1 MYLLIFSK
9 QLNRME
15 GRTIPKIT
23 HQIWLQGWK
32 SLPPKFKEN
41 VNGLHALNPGYTH
54 MGWDEKTLREECR
67 KLFPAVL
74 ARFNSLPYLVQK
86 VDFGRLVV
94 LYIYGGVSVDTDMK
108 SLKAIDTT
116 PKIDTAELIVSLSA
130 FPGNLI
136 GQTNNAIVL
145 AKPHH
150 PLILELITQ
159 MTNVT
164 TKESEFL
171 TKELYISH
179 TTGPVIQNTFFHEHL
194 GEIVFLDH
202 TYYEPC
208 FSTDPLC
215 APSKESIMDH
225 KHEMSWVSPGMKVFL
240 KILIG
245 FLYVVLYSIP
255 IVIVYGAYLRFEGKK
270 QIFPIR

>member
-1 MYLLIFSK
+1 
-9 QLNRME
+9 ME

-32 SLPPKFKEN
+32 SLPPKFKGN
-41 VNGLHALNPGYTH
+41 VESLRVSNPGYTH
-54 MGWDEKTLREECR
+54 MVWDEKTLREECR

-74 ARFNSLPYLVQK
+74 AKFESYTHFMQK
-86 VDFGRLVV
+86 IEFGRLVV
-94 LYIYGGVSVDTDMK
+94 LYGYGGISVDTDMK
-108 SLKAIDTT
+108 SLKPIDTT

-150 PLILELITQ
+150 PLILELITR
-159 MTNVT
+159 MTSVT
-164 TKESEFL
+164 AKENDFL
-171 TKELYISH
+171 TKELYLAG
-179 TTGPVIQNTFFHEHL
+179 TTGPAIQNTFFHEHS

-208 FSTDPLC
+208 FSTDPVC
-215 APSKESIMDH
+215 SPSKESIMDH
-225 KHEMSWVSPGMKVFL
+225 KHEMSWMSPWMKVFL
-240 KILIG
+240 KSMIG
-245 FLYVVLYSIP
+245 FLYILLYSIP
-255 IVIVYGAYLRFEGKK
+255 IGIVYWAYVRFAGKK
-270 QIFPIR
+270 RIFPSR